1 MNRHC
6 GTPWRF
12 TPRRILC
19 SLCLYSS
26 ALAAAE
32 GLQPGQESL
41 RLQQQQQRELQRLQ
55 LEQRRRQLQRGGAQA
70 PASAPALPGQ
80 AAQDEYCWP
89 LQGLRLAGVTLL
101 PASALE
107 AGIKAHMAPCM
118 GVHQINRLLAEIT
131 RVYVAAGFIAVR
143 PYLRHMPAA
152 GRTLDITVDE
162 GYVEAIELADQRLPL
177 SLRGAFPG
185 MLGAPLNL
193 RDLEQGLD
201 QLNRLRSVD
210 MTADIVPGSRQG
222 ASRIILRAAASAAHW
237 SLDLGLDNTGNA
249 STGPE
254 RQTLG
259 LTLDS
264 PLQLNDA
271 LSLSASNTLNHGP
284 RLSSSTGL
292 FYSVPYGYWTLSAFA
307 SHIEYRAPLKLTTTT
322 LYGSGRTDQFGLRV
336 DRVLWRNQGHQ
347 LSAHLQL
354 AHKDVDAYLQ
364 KARLGIQSPTLTL
377 AEAGFNL
384 FWHDAAVWSLDL
396 NYTRGLTW
404 LGADRDSDRVLPN
417 LPRAQSQ
424 TYRASLVQ
432 WRSSQLGGQPLQWQ
446 SQLSLQYSPDPLPA
460 IEQLLGTDDS
470 AVRGYRRNSASGAIG
485 ALWRNTLYMP
495 VRSNRAVTLT
505 ARLGLDHGWV
515 KPEHGV
521 PGLYLSGA
529 SVGLNL
535 SWHRLQLD
543 LDYQHALNLAKGF
556 SHEPPV
562 WLARLSVQI

>member
-1 MNRHC
+1 MSC
-6 GTPWRF
+6 DEPALWYTPALYPEANPVF
-12 TPRRILC
+12 AVSLFIGAGRRRR
-19 SLCLYSS
+19 S
-26 ALAAAE
+26 AARSGKPAPAAATAT
-32 GLQPGQESL
+32 
-41 RLQQQQQRELQRLQ
+41 ELQRLQ
-55 LEQRRRQLQRGGAQA
+55 LEQRRRQLQRGGTQA

-249 STGPE
+249 GTGPE
-254 RQTLG
+254 RRTLG

-322 LYGSGRTDQFGLRV
+322 LYGSGRTDQFGLRT

-404 LGADRDSDRVLPN
+404 LGPTAIAIGYCPTC
-417 LPRAQSQ
+417 PG
-424 TYRASLVQ
+424 
-432 WRSSQLGGQPLQWQ
+432 RSRRPTG
-446 SQLSLQYSPDPLPA
+446 PA
-460 IEQLLGTDDS
+460 WC
-470 AVRGYRRNSASGAIG
+470 SGAAASSAG
-485 ALWRNTLYMP
+485 SPCSGKASCRC
-495 VRSNRAVTLT
+495 ST
-505 ARLGLDHGWV
+505 ARTHYPPSNNCWAPMIPPCAV
-515 KPEHGV
+515 IAATV
-521 PGLYLSGA
+521 PRVPLARSGA
-529 SVGLNL
+529 TLFICPCAATGPSPSRRGWGWTTAGSSL
-535 SWHRLQLD
+535 STVYR
-543 LDYQHALNLAKGF
+543 GCT
-556 SHEPPV
+556 
-562 WLARLSVQI
+562 

>member
-6 GTPWRF
+6 GTPRRF

-26 ALAAAE
+26 ALVAAE

-131 RVYVAAGFIAVR
+131 RAYVAAGFIAVR

-249 STGPE
+249 GTGP
-254 RQTLG
+254 
-259 LTLDS
+259 DS
-264 PLQLNDA
+264 
-271 LSLSASNTLNHGP
+271 
-284 RLSSSTGL
+284 
-292 FYSVPYGYWTLSAFA
+292 
-307 SHIEYRAPLKLTTTT
+307 
-322 LYGSGRTDQFGLRV
+322 
-336 DRVLWRNQGHQ
+336 
-347 LSAHLQL
+347 
-354 AHKDVDAYLQ
+354 
-364 KARLGIQSPTLTL
+364 
-377 AEAGFNL
+377 
-384 FWHDAAVWSLDL
+384 
-396 NYTRGLTW
+396 
-404 LGADRDSDRVLPN
+404 
-417 LPRAQSQ
+417 
-424 TYRASLVQ
+424 
-432 WRSSQLGGQPLQWQ
+432 GQPVAAQ
-446 SQLSLQYSPDPLPA
+446 
-460 IEQLLGTDDS
+460 
-470 AVRGYRRNSASGAIG
+470 
-485 ALWRNTLYMP
+485 
-495 VRSNRAVTLT
+495 
-505 ARLGLDHGWV
+505 
-515 KPEHGV
+515 
-521 PGLYLSGA
+521 
-529 SVGLNL
+529 
-535 SWHRLQLD
+535 
-543 LDYQHALNLAKGF
+543 
-556 SHEPPV
+556 
-562 WLARLSVQI
+562 